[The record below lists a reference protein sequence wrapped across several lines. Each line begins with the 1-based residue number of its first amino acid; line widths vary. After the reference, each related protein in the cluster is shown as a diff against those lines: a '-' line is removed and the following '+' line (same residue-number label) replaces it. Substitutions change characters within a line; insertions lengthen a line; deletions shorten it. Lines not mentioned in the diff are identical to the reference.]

1 MWILCIIVSSELF
14 HGTTGTFP
22 FKSSSF
28 QGQLRP
34 EMTVT
39 DNDGSTIRVVGKI
52 ANMADDLP
60 PKKRMKKKKLFK
72 RLGDYYDPE
81 WMSVNQPEE
90 ALHQVAAVNLS
101 ADSNLVREMS
111 KVNLT
116 LTHPNGS
123 VVSVDAG
130 LVEAVQGWLINR
142 ASCPIHY
149 VWVDQGERWWP
160 RWLRTGV
167 CVDDTPCS
175 WPPGMHCVPAE
186 NTVIHLLWWHCKIR
200 KSYKKAWK
208 KRIRL
213 GADDQTIGTRNYLKL
228 KREGTKVERDQS
240 RNSQSDDFMRLVE
253 SRRPKFQK
261 AKRKCKWIRVPYPV
275 TSACFC
281 TC

>member
-1 MWILCIIVSSELF
+1 MTGLRHSGIAWIFCIIISSDLF
-14 HGTTGTFP
+14 SGTLGTFP
-22 FKSSSF
+22 LKSSSF

-39 DNDGSTIRVVGKI
+39 DNDGSTIRVVSKI

-60 PKKRMKKKKLFK
+60 PKKRMKKKKLLK
-72 RLGDYYDPE
+72 RLGEYFDPE
-81 WMSVNQPEE
+81 WMSVNQPED
-90 ALHQVAAVNLS
+90 ALHRVASVNLS

-116 LTHPNGS
+116 LTHANGS
-123 VVSVDAG
+123 VMSVDAG
-130 LVEAVQGWLINR
+130 LMEAVRSWLIHR

-186 NTVIHLLWWHCKIR
+186 NTVIHLLRWHCKTR
-200 KSYKKAWK
+200 MYPKKAWK
-208 KRIRL
+208 KRFRL
-213 GADDQTIGTRNYLKL
+213 GGDDQTVGTRNYLKL
-228 KREGTKVERDQS
+228 KKDRTKLEPEQPS
-240 RNSQSDDFMRLVE
+240 NSQTDELVRLLQ
-253 SRRPKFQK
+253 SRRPKF
-261 AKRKCKWIRVPYPV
+261 RKN
-275 TSACFC
+275 
-281 TC
+281 